1 MNRGTA
7 AAMKSIRGRNG
18 HTPLVPKKPSVAAPK
33 STKAAADKLIGQL
46 MQTPAAPKSTSGV
59 S

>member
-18 HTPLVPKKPSVAAPK
+18 HTPLVPKKQSAPAPK
-33 STKAAADKLIGQL
+33 STKAAADKLISQL
-46 MQTPAAPKSTSGV
+46 TKAPAPKTSTSAT
-59 S
+59 